1 MRPNI
6 SALTCLLL
14 LLLATC
20 CCGSAQ
26 TNARKPQKPID
37 RHVFSVKQ
45 LNDQIDDISYNYH
58 GLFSN
63 METLPNSMKQS
74 VLYGIMGELGIT
86 TNFFDRTPDPAP
98 SQKPLEEPTNTK
110 PRPRTEKTTTTTESK
125 SCGEIET
132 LKQQLTEMSKA
143 LSEYKKDE
151 TLSNEVINKLID
163 TIIEKDREL
172 ARKDRTIENLVKILH
187 EKDDFYQKLITSHQE
202 AKRETPEKISK
213 SEGSEASKTSK
224 AVKTES
230 HGKNKVKFSL
240 ETDDEIGKDFAIRIT
255 INPSHESD
263 NNTKNETVI
272 ESNDGGIDNVVID
285 DENASA
291 DVLDPV
297 DENKESEETLGDSS
311 DLEEERENE
320 GKMKNEEE
328 EKEDERE
335 GYEEIEEEKE
345 ENDNDIQDST
355 ENNTLGEENAIEPD
369 SNNFDFPSFPSE
381 NESAY
386 QDDSEDVN
394 KENLDSTEKSE
405 IKESGTFSDQPPS
418 NPDIEEEVENDVFGV
433 MNNTED
439 NTIDIK
445 TDPGCVQP
453 EEETITDEESE
464 VEDDVSIPP
473 QTPTENKDDTPL
485 ETPVSEPTTTEQEQ
499 EQERENASV
508 NFLKEHRELVLS
520 FFFVIVGTSLVVVA
534 GIFIRTFFAYMCAS
548 WRLHKFR
555 TKKVTVKRVKQQ

>member
-1 MRPNI
+1 MRSNI
-6 SALTCLLL
+6 STLTCLLL
-14 LLLATC
+14 LLLVTC

-98 SQKPLEEPTNTK
+98 QQKPIEEPTNTK
-110 PRPRTEKTTTTTESK
+110 PRPKTEKTTTAESK

-132 LKQQLTEMSKA
+132 LKQQLTEMSKV

-202 AKRETPEKISK
+202 VRRETPEKISK
-213 SEGSEASKTSK
+213 SEDSETSKTNK
-224 AVKTES
+224 AAKTEF

-240 ETDDEIGKDFAIRIT
+240 ETDDEIGEDFAIRIT
-255 INPSHESD
+255 INPSHEPD
-263 NNTKNETVI
+263 NNTKNETVS
-272 ESNDGGIDNVVID
+272 ESNDGNIANAVID
-285 DENASA
+285 DENVSA
-291 DVLDPV
+291 DILDPV
-297 DENKESEETLGDSS
+297 DEIKEGEEILDDSS
-311 DLEEERENE
+311 DLEE
-320 GKMKNEEE
+320 K

-335 GYEEIEEEKE
+335 SFEEIEEEKE
-345 ENDNDIQDST
+345 ENDDIQDSA
-355 ENNTLGEENAIEPD
+355 ENNTLGENVIEPD
-369 SNNFDFPSFPSE
+369 SNNFDSPPSSPNE

-394 KENLDSTEKSE
+394 MENLDSTEKSE
-405 IKESGTFSDQPPS
+405 VKENETFSDQPPS
-418 NPDIEEEVENDVFGV
+418 NPDAEEVENDVFGV
-433 MNNTED
+433 MNNTEN
-439 NTIDIK
+439 NTFDIK
-445 TDPGCVQP
+445 ADPGCVQP
-453 EEETITDEESE
+453 ETETITDEKSE

-485 ETPVSEPTTTEQEQ
+485 KTPMNEPTIIEQEQEQ
-499 EQERENASV
+499 EQERENASL

-555 TKKVTVKRVKQQ
+555 TKKVIVKRVKQQ